1 MESRVGEVFRS
12 FEQNVFVY
20 YGINQRSLLAAKML
34 MDLGYSSVS
43 NYADG
48 FFVQRD
54 GNLPVDAPD
63 FASSSMLFKLP
74 YQVTK
79 NIWSAIGA
87 TAPPSYENS
96 GRNNNLSFTITEG
109 GVVAMNTSDNY
120 LLARALHEEIKKIT
134 DQPIQ
139 YAVLENS

>member
-1 MESRVGEVFRS
+1 LLESRVGEVFHS
-12 FEQNVFVY
+12 FEQDVFVY

-48 FFVQRD
+48 FFVRRG

-74 YQVTK
+74 
-79 NIWSAIGA
+79 
-87 TAPPSYENS
+87 
-96 GRNNNLSFTITEG
+96 
-109 GVVAMNTSDNY
+109 
-120 LLARALHEEIKKIT
+120 
-134 DQPIQ
+134 
-139 YAVLENS
+139 